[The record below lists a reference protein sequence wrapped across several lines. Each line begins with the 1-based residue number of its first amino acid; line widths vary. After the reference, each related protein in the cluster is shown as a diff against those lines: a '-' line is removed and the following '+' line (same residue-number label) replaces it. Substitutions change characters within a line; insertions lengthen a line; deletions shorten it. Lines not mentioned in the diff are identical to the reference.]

1 MRALQGALPSP
12 PCDATAHVAPARAVR
27 LARRGRVRQ
36 AVTAV
41 TAVTAATAGRV
52 RQALLQVREQ
62 VCTALAL
69 ALAAVGRHLLK
80 LRQQLQVG
88 ESLEAHL
95 CNVRNV
101 RNVRNV
107 CNVCNVCSRSENR
120 SRHTSSSERPESC
133 ASSTARCIFFSC
145 QLRLRR
151 GARPSSDC
159 ACGARDAHDAVCGRW
174 CANLRNACD
183 SRDAHRSVPRAR
195 GLARSRPLLGGW
207 MRRRTRRRS
216 RSRGSSR
223 APRPPP
229 RPRASSTD

>member
-1 MRALQGALPSP
+1 MMSPVLGKKKSFSSTCATDMPNHQASQSHPNSTSSGLAAAAAAERHCTNLTELP
-12 PCDATAHVAPARAVR
+12 
-27 LARRGRVRQ
+27 
-36 AVTAV
+36 AVTASEARDRR
-41 TAVTAATAGRV
+41 TS
-52 RQALLQVREQ
+52 
-62 VCTALAL
+62 LASK
-69 ALAAVGRHLLK
+69 R
-80 LRQQLQVG
+80 
-88 ESLEAHL
+88 
-95 CNVRNV
+95 
-101 RNVRNV
+101 
-107 CNVCNVCSRSENR
+107 
-120 SRHTSSSERPESC
+120 
-133 ASSTARCIFFSC
+133 SSTARCIFFSC